1 MPHILLTALRMIV
14 VTNVQTNRH
23 VTVCT
28 CVSEEIEEI
37 KESKEMIKIEG
48 KKKFKIEEIKET
60 TSLFN
65 YLIMV
70 AACSW

>member
-1 MPHILLTALRMIV
+1 MPHMLLTALRMIV

-37 KESKEMIKIEG
+37 KESKENDKNLINKKRSIGYRRNKINRRNGRIKRI
-48 KKKFKIEEIKET
+48 
-60 TSLFN
+60 
-65 YLIMV
+65 
-70 AACSW
+70 